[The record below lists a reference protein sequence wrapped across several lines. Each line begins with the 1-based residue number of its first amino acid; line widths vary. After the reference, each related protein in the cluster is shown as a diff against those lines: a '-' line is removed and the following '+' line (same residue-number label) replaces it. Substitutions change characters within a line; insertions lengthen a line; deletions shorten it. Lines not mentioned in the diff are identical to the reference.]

1 MSINVLFFARYAE
14 AVGFDSLEM
23 EGEFASV
30 DAVRLA
36 LAADPEFAVLNEASL
51 MCARNEE
58 LCSLDE
64 PVQAGDEVAF
74 FLPSECGALAKR
86 AIAENAIHTCG
97 NQRFHNACCFV
108 EIDGMLDAPV
118 GCVRRC
124 RSGHDGPRAVNVI
137 GRQPRAGWQLLHASG
152 RVCDLQR
159 QHTDFGRRLG

>member
-23 EGEFASV
+23 EGDFTTV

-36 LAADPEFAVLNEASL
+36 LASDPEFAVLNEASL

-74 FLPSECGALAKR
+74 FP
-86 AIAENAIHTCG
+86 
-97 NQRFHNACCFV
+97 
-108 EIDGMLDAPV
+108 PV
-118 GCVRRC
+118 TG
-124 RSGHDGPRAVNVI
+124 G
-137 GRQPRAGWQLLHASG
+137 
-152 RVCDLQR
+152 
-159 QHTDFGRRLG
+159 

>member
-14 AVGFDSLEM
+14 VVGFDSLEM
-23 EGEFASV
+23 EGEFATV

-74 FLPSECGALAKR
+74 FP
-86 AIAENAIHTCG
+86 
-97 NQRFHNACCFV
+97 
-108 EIDGMLDAPV
+108 PV
-118 GCVRRC
+118 TG
-124 RSGHDGPRAVNVI
+124 S
-137 GRQPRAGWQLLHASG
+137 
-152 RVCDLQR
+152 
-159 QHTDFGRRLG
+159 